1 MGLDESVTRRILREK
16 VVVVLGDSLEGLGLS
31 EVNGDE
37 DEHVLA
43 RRRLD
48 GSSGPNMTGAAICVY
63 GSLKFC
69 PTTQGFFSSMAMPKA
84 QSSSGLLNYPCRIRW
99 LRFR

>member
-1 MGLDESVTRRILREK
+1 MSSMIGLDESVTWRILREK
-16 VVVVLGDSLEGLGLS
+16 VVAVLGDSLEGLGLA

-48 GSSGPNMTGAAICVY
+48 GASGPNTTGAAIFVY
-63 GSLKFC
+63 ASIKFRSNSPSCLSSLNGHAKRPSQALAC
-69 PTTQGFFSSMAMPKA
+69 
-84 QSSSGLLNYPCRIRW
+84 
-99 LRFR
+99 